1 MSEMH
6 VKPLVSVIIPVY
18 NAAKYVEEAIESIL
32 NQTYSP
38 IEIIAVN
45 DGSTDN
51 SAEVLA
57 AYSNRIQI
65 ISSTNKGIGAARN
78 LGISKSQGRF
88 LAFLDADD
96 YWELNKLE
104 IQMQEF
110 ASNPSLD
117 IVYCSFKE
125 FLSPDMTSEMMEK
138 RILKPAAMS
147 GAVAGTSL
155 VKKTA
160 FDKVG
165 LFSEH
170 WKTGE
175 YIDWYARAKEQ
186 NLILSHI
193 DNCLYHRRSH
203 SDNHTLRESDSKR
216 DYLLVLKA
224 SLDRRRGMVKD

>member
-1 MSEMH
+1 MREMT

-18 NAAKYVEEAIESIL
+18 NAAKYLAEAIESVL
-32 NQTYSP
+32 SQTYNNV
-38 IEIIAVN
+38 EVIAVN

-51 SAEVLA
+51 SLEVLS

-65 ISSTNKGIGAARN
+65 ISSANKGIGSARN
-78 LGISKSQGRF
+78 LAIHQSKGSF

-96 YWELNKLE
+96 FWELNKLE
-104 IQMQEF
+104 VQMQVF
-110 ASNPSLD
+110 ASNPNLD

-125 FLSPDMTSEMMEK
+125 FLSPDMTSELIQK
-138 RILKPAAMS
+138 RILKPTAMS
-147 GAVAGTSL
+147 GAIAGTSL
-155 VKKTA
+155 VKRTA

-165 LFSEH
+165 LFSEQ

-186 NLILSHI
+186 NLTVKHI

-203 SDNHTLRESDSKR
+203 SDNHTFRESESKR
-216 DYLLVLKA
+216 DYLHVLKA

>member
-18 NAAKYVEEAIESIL
+18 NAAKYVGQAIESIL
-32 NQTYSP
+32 GQTYSP
-38 IEIIAVN
+38 IEVIAVN
-45 DGSTDN
+45 DGSIDK
-51 SAEVLA
+51 SAEVLNN
-57 AYSNRIQI
+57 YSNRIQI
-65 ISSTNKGIGAARN
+65 ISSTNNGIGAARN
-78 LGISKSQGRF
+78 LAIRQSSGSF

-155 VKKTA
+155 IKRTA
-160 FDKVG
+160 FNKVG

-170 WKTGE
+170 WRTGE

-186 NLILSHI
+186 NLVMKHI

-203 SDNHTLRESDSKR
+203 SDNHTLRESKSKR
-216 DYLLVLKA
+216 DYVHILKA
-224 SLDRRRGMVKD
+224 SLDRRRAMVKE